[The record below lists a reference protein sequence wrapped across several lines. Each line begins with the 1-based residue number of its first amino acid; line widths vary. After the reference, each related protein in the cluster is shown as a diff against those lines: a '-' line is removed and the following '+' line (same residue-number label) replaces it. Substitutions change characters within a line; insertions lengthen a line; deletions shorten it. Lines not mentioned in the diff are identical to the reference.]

1 MRRGR
6 VICLHNL
13 RYYYP
18 LITRQFPLSV
28 LRIIVLGLV
37 LARARATFTVHGAAV
52 VSVFRCRRC
61 VREEG
66 DTSTVDMAM
75 DGLDRIEAYRFS

>member
-1 MRRGR
+1 
-6 VICLHNL
+6 
-13 RYYYP
+13 
-18 LITRQFPLSV
+18 
-28 LRIIVLGLV
+28 V